1 MFPHADT
8 VCELGM
14 MRHQQF
20 QAEAVQRRLAAQV
33 NVAVTRVP
41 LALRMRR
48 RVGAALIA
56 LGSRI
61 EDTRHLT
68 SRRVLVSAGHDG
80 TLAT

>member
-20 QAEAVQRRLAAQV
+20 QAEAGQRRLAAQV

-41 LALRMRR
+41 LALSVRR
-48 RVGAALIA
+48 QLGAALIA
-56 LGSRI
+56 LGARI
-61 EDTRHLT
+61 ENTGHIT
-68 SRRVLVSAGHDG
+68 ARRVLVSAGHDG

>member
-20 QAEAVQRRLAAQV
+20 QAEAVQRRLTAQV
-33 NVAVTRVP
+33 NVAVTREP
-41 LALRMRR
+41 LAPSARR
-48 RVGAALIA
+48 RLGAALIA
-56 LGSRI
+56 LGLRI